1 MESFWDCFRLK
12 TIFFAISFGEANGVE
27 IAHFTFKKTHDDN
40 GCYGDRNAND
50 SLRELVVVCRKDK
63 WITNNIFNHSSL
75 CSCLLRRRWQMHL
88 ASQTGEVED
97 HNRRRDEYNQSVSAV
112 SSQLHIH
119 KHSPSLLVLIN
130 L

>member
-1 MESFWDCFRLK
+1 MDVSDW
-12 TIFFAISFGEANGVE
+12 
-27 IAHFTFKKTHDDN
+27 
-40 GCYGDRNAND
+40 NAND

-63 WITNNIFNHSSL
+63 WIKNNIFNDSSL
-75 CSCLLRRRWQMHL
+75 CNFLLRRRWQMHL

-97 HNRRRDEYNQSVSAV
+97 SNRRREEYNQSVSAV

-119 KHSPSLLVLIN
+119 KRSPSLLVLIN